1 MGGFDFDV
9 LVERKPSLR
18 QELLTLRDHLLSAD
32 EEEEAVKV
40 GGRTRAVCSAF
51 FFFFLLGPHLQP
63 TGRASCRDSE
73 ETGGVGGG
81 SAAPVGTCP
90 PPEGHALP

>member
-51 FFFFLLGPHLQP
+51 FSFFCLVPTFSQLGGPLAV
-63 TGRASCRDSE
+63 TVRRR
-73 ETGGVGGG
+73 GGWGGG
-81 SAAPVGTCP
+81 QQP
-90 PPEGHALP
+90 L